1 MDTIRVVGASLLGTA
16 AELVTVEGQL
26 EPRER
31 SGLEVAVTGLPDA
44 VTRESRWRLVCIL
57 RENRLGPGRGRLHL
71 NLVPAA
77 RPKSGAML
85 DLPLVLA
92 AAGATGH
99 IPPTGLE
106 STLFLGEVGIDGALH
121 SVPGGVAAGLAARS
135 AGMKA
140 LVAPEET
147 AREAALVPGLQAHP
161 ARHVAEVVAHLVDAS
176 SPLPLARP
184 AEALQGPDET
194 TDRTPGM
201 RHTPRDASG
210 SSLDSVRG
218 QVVAKQALAVAAAGG
233 HGLLFVGP
241 PGAGKSMLAR
251 RLPGLLT
258 PPDAEEMLELTAI
271 LASVEGRA
279 TGLVTRRPFRAPH
292 HSVSHVGLVGG
303 GAGLSPGEVTL
314 AHRGVLFLDELPE
327 FRRDALESLRQPM
340 EDDRILV
347 SRAGRQ
353 VHFPCSFQLV
363 CAMNPC
369 PCGFQGHPRRVCTC
383 PPSSIRRYR
392 QRISGPLLDRIDLRL
407 ELAPPPWEELLDAED
422 GSWPPGGNR
431 ASPPTDVGHEHLLS
445 QVREAANRRRSRGQD
460 HPNARLLPQELDRWC
475 RLEGR
480 GRVLLRRAAE
490 QHQLSA
496 RGIQALRRVARTL
509 ADLDGHEEVDEGHLA
524 RAVGLRASLD

>member
-1 MDTIRVVGASLLGTA
+1 MVGASLLGTA

-26 EPRER
+26 EQRER

-99 IPPTGLE
+99 IPPTGLDR
-106 STLFLGEVGIDGALH
+106 TLFLGEVGIDGTLH

-135 AGMKA
+135 AGMSA

-161 ARHVAEVVAHLVDAS
+161 ARHVSEVVAHLVNAS

-184 AEALQGPDET
+184 AEAMNGSVEDTGQDTGQV
-194 TDRTPGM
+194 PGI
-201 RHTPRDASG
+201 RHRAGGASCD
-210 SSLDSVRG
+210 SLDAVRG

-233 HGLLFVGP
+233 HGLLLVGP

-251 RLPGLLT
+251 RLPGLLA

-303 GAGLSPGEVTL
+303 GPGLSPGEVTL

-327 FRRDALESLRQPM
+327 FRREALESLRQPM

-347 SRAGRQ
+347 SRAGRH

-369 PCGFQGHPRRVCTC
+369 PCGFRGHPRRVCTC
-383 PPSSIRRYR
+383 PPGSIRRYR

-407 ELAPPPWEELLDAED
+407 ELAPPSWEELLDAAD
-422 GSWPPGGNR
+422 GFRPAGGNN
-431 ASPPTDVGHEHLLS
+431 APPPPDVGHERLLS
-445 QVREAANRRRSRGQD
+445 QVREAESCRRSRGQD
-460 HPNARLLPQELDRWC
+460 HPNARLEPQELDRWC
-475 RLEGR
+475 RPGGR
-480 GRVLLRRAAE
+480 GRVLLRQAAE

-496 RGIQALRRVARTL
+496 RGIQSLRRVARTL
-509 ADLDGHEEVDEGHLA
+509 ADLDGCEEVGEGHLA